1 MQEFNMTKSV
11 FYTGK
16 GDRGDTS
23 RLRGQGRLSKAD
35 MLIDTIGT
43 IDEATSAIGVA
54 RVQVQTPHLQRI
66 LPEAQRRIYRLMSH
80 LSATPEART
89 NYPGLTEKDVDWLED
104 QIAQLEDTLPD
115 LNGFVLPGD
124 SPAGAACHM
133 ARAIIRRA
141 ERRLVAFVKHEPEIG
156 EVNLAFINRLS
167 SLMFVAA
174 LKEDTLSGAEP
185 TLARS
190 T

>member
-1 MQEFNMTKSV
+1 MTGTV

-35 MLIDTIGT
+35 MLIDTIGAV
-43 IDEATSAIGVA
+43 DEATSAIGVA

-80 LSATPEART
+80 LSATPEARPD
-89 NYPGLTEKDVDWLED
+89 YPGLTEKDVDWLED
-104 QIAQLEDTLPD
+104 QIAQLEGTLPD

-141 ERRLVAFVKHEPEIG
+141 ERRLVAFAEHEPNIG

-190 T
+190 I